1 MMEAFVAGVRLG
13 IFLLGAGGGLIGG
26 LIGGLTI
33 GLGIIAFIAW
43 VAETLKHNNRR
54 E

>member
-1 MMEAFVAGVRLG
+1 MMEAFAAGVRLG
-13 IFLLGAGGGLIGG
+13 IFLLCAGIG

-33 GLGIIAFIAW
+33 GLGIIAFVAW
-43 VAETLKHNNRR
+43 VAETPKHNNRR

>member
-1 MMEAFVAGVRLG
+1 MMEAFAAGVRLG
-13 IFLLGAGGGLIGG
+13 IFLLGAGIG

-33 GLGIIAFIAW
+33 GLGIIAFVAW
-43 VAETLKHNNRR
+43 VAETPKHSNRR

>member
-1 MMEAFVAGVRLG
+1 MMEAFAAGVRLG
-13 IFLLGAGGGLIGG
+13 IFLLGAGVG

-43 VAETLKHNNRR
+43 GAECLKHDQRK
-54 E
+54 

>member
-1 MMEAFVAGVRLG
+1 MMEAFAAGVRLG
-13 IFLLGAGGGLIGG
+13 IFLLGAGVSLA
-26 LIGGLTI
+26 GGLTI

-43 VAETLKHNNRR
+43 IETLKHNNRR

>member
-13 IFLLGAGGGLIGG
+13 IFLLGAGIG

-43 VAETLKHNNRR
+43 VAETPKHNNRQ

>member
-1 MMEAFVAGVRLG
+1 MFKNFEWVCLDPNHPDGGV
-13 IFLLGAGGGLIGG
+13 LGAGVGLA
-26 LIGGLTI
+26 GGLTI

-43 VAETLKHNNRR
+43 IAETLKHNNRR

>member
-1 MMEAFVAGVRLG
+1 MMKAFAAGVRLG
-13 IFLLGAGGGLIGG
+13 IFLLGTGAGLF
-26 LIGGLTI
+26 GGLTI

-43 VAETLKHNNRR
+43 IAETLKHNNRR

>member
-13 IFLLGAGGGLIGG
+13 IFLLAAGVG

>member
-1 MMEAFVAGVRLG
+1 MMEAFAAGVRLG
-13 IFLLGAGGGLIGG
+13 IFLLGAGVDLA
-26 LIGGLTI
+26 GGLTI

-43 VAETLKHNNRR
+43 IAETLKHNNRR

>member
-1 MMEAFVAGVRLG
+1 MMEAFAAGVRLG
-13 IFLLGAGGGLIGG
+13 IFLLGAGVG

-43 VAETLKHNNRR
+43 VAECLKHDQRK
-54 E
+54 

>member
-1 MMEAFVAGVRLG
+1 MMEAFAAGVRLG
-13 IFLLGAGGGLIGG
+13 IFLLGAGVGLAD
-26 LIGGLTI
+26 GLTI

-43 VAETLKHNNRR
+43 IAETLKHNNRR